1 MQPLLFSVTE
11 GESVATISAHLEEQ
25 HLIRDPFYF
34 RIYARVKDVDETLKA
49 GKYEFLPSITIADIV
64 DRLVRGETISNERTI
79 TIVEGWTRE
88 QIALYLDEQ
97 DIAEASE
104 FLESAESA
112 PIDRYVFLLD
122 KPKNASLEGYLF
134 PDTYRIFK
142 NATAQDIL
150 QKMLETFDRKL
161 SPDLRASIQHSDR
174 SVYAVVTL
182 ASIIEREAIGADD
195 MKSVAGVFMKRL
207 AADMPLQADSTV
219 NYITGKKTPSVSLDD
234 LAIDSPYNTYKY
246 AGLPPGPISNPGRA
260 ALEAAVYPADNPY
273 WYFLTDPQTGKAVF
287 SRTLDEH
294 NANKRKY
301 LP

>member
-1 MQPLLFSVTE
+1 MAKVIFTFLVLLLIGLFFLGSFVFGIHQPAQPGANTMQPLLFSVTE

-122 KPKNASLEGYLF
+122 KPKKRFAGRIPVSRYL
-134 PDTYRIFK
+134 
-142 NATAQDIL
+142 QDI
-150 QKMLETFDRKL
+150 QKC
-161 SPDLRASIQHSDR
+161 HC
-174 SVYAVVTL
+174 
-182 ASIIEREAIGADD
+182 
-195 MKSVAGVFMKRL
+195 
-207 AADMPLQADSTV
+207 
-219 NYITGKKTPSVSLDD
+219 TG
-234 LAIDSPYNTYKY
+234 
-246 AGLPPGPISNPGRA
+246 
-260 ALEAAVYPADNPY
+260 
-273 WYFLTDPQTGKAVF
+273 YFAKNVGNF
-287 SRTLDEH
+287 
-294 NANKRKY
+294 
-301 LP
+301 